1 MKTLIKNGTIINENS
16 IFKGDI
22 IIDNDIIEKIIP
34 QGSSY
39 DTNQNFAQIIDACD
53 EYIIPGVIDDQVH
66 FRDPGLTTKEDIYYG
81 SRAAVAGG
89 VSSFMDMPN
98 VLPPTTSLALLKE
111 KQKIGAQKSLINYSF
126 YFGATN
132 DNIDEIRNVDP
143 RTTCGIKVFMG
154 SSTGNMLVDNIQ
166 TLEKIFSE
174 APTLIATH
182 CEDTPTINA
191 NIDLYKARYGEDIP
205 IEYHHLIRSREACL
219 KSSSLAVKL
228 AKKYNSRLHV
238 LHLSTAD
245 EIPLFSNEARNKKRI
260 TGEVCVH
267 HLWFNN
273 EAYLEK
279 GNLVRWNPA
288 IKLESDRQALLKGIS
303 KGNLDVIATDHA
315 PHLMAEKTGKYLHA
329 AGGGPLVQHSL
340 VMMLELA
347 QRGEISLEKVVDC
360 MCHAPADVFR
370 IEKRGYLREGYKAD
384 ICIFKK
390 SKWTVDSNNILYKCA
405 WSPMDRVTFHNKVVK
420 TIINGKL
427 VFDNGCIDTES
438 RGELLTFAI

>member
-34 QGSSY
+34 QDSNYGKNY
-39 DTNQNFAQIIDACD
+39 TFDQIIDAFG

-66 FRDPGLTTKEDIYYG
+66 FREPGLIRKEDIYHG
-81 SRAAVAGG
+81 SLAAVAGG
-89 VSSFMDMPN
+89 VTSFMDMPN
-98 VLPPTTSLALLKE
+98 VKPATTSLKLLKE

-132 DNIDEIRNVDP
+132 DNIDEIRNIDP
-143 RTTCGIKVFMG
+143 HTTCGIKVFMG
-154 SSTGNMLVDNIQ
+154 SSTGNMLVDNIN

-174 APTLIATH
+174 SPTLIATH
-182 CEDTPTINA
+182 CEDTPIIDA
-191 NIDLYKARYGEDIP
+191 NIALYKAKYGEDIP
-205 IEYHHLIRSREACL
+205 IKYHPFIRSREACL
-219 KSSSLAVKL
+219 KSSSLAVSL
-228 AKKYNSRLHV
+228 AQKYNSRLHV

-245 EIPLFSNEARNKKRI
+245 EIGLFSKESRETKRI

-279 GNLVRWNPA
+279 GNLIRWNPA
-288 IKLESDRQALLKGIS
+288 IKLESDRKALLKGILD
-303 KGNLDVIATDHA
+303 GHLDVIATDHA
-315 PHLMAEKTGKYLHA
+315 PHLLSEKTGKYLQA

-347 QRGEISLEKVVDC
+347 KRGEITLEKVVDS
-360 MCHAPADVFR
+360 MCHAPADVFA

-390 SKWTVDSNNILYKCA
+390 SEWKVNSKNILYKCK
-405 WSPMDRVTFHNKVVK
+405 WSPMDGVTFHHKIIK
-420 TIINGKL
+420 TFVNGKL
-427 VFDNGCIDTES
+427 VFDNGNIDTES
-438 RGELLTFAI
+438 RGKLLTFSR